1 MIANLK
7 KSKKK
12 GFTLVELIV
21 VIAIIAII
29 AAVAVPTTIKYVNEA
44 KVTTAKSETSSV
56 LSTIETGFSEIV
68 ATGNGQVSEENIKR
82 LLNEGMPSYQHTES
96 VVVEFS
102 GDGIGADQFKIT
114 VTAKDLDDADVSK
127 VYTASSYGLTIPND
141 AATFTLVPTS
151 GGSGV
156 WNAGN

>member
-44 KVTTAKSETSSV
+44 KVTTAQSETSSV

-68 ATGNGQVSEENIKR
+68 ASGDGKVSQDNIKK
-82 LLNEGMPSYQHTES
+82 LLDEGMPTFQHTES

-102 GDGIGADQFKIT
+102 GDGIGSGQFKIT

-127 VYTASSYGLTIPND
+127 VYTAATYGLTIPDD
-141 AATFTLVPTS
+141 AATFTLYPNS
-151 GGSGV
+151 NGSGV
-156 WNAGN
+156 WNTSN